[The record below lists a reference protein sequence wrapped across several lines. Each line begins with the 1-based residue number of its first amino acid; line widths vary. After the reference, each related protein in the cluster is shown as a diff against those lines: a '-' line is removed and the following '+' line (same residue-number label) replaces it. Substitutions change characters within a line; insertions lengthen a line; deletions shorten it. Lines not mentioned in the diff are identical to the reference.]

1 MTSPLQEGLELDS
14 SSSQPRAALVLL
26 AAGSGS
32 RVGHEVNKVFLP
44 LAGRRVFTWS
54 LRWASQIPEVC
65 RIVLV
70 VADRDRESAA
80 TVLAREV
87 PGLDVELVVGG
98 DTRHQSEWHA
108 LQALSDEIVRG
119 DLDIVVIHDAAR
131 PLAGTPV
138 FADVIAAAHEH
149 GGALPVRPQPTLV
162 TAQPGGTRPG
172 SVVAVQTPQAFR
184 ATPLLDAYRTAFDEG
199 FVGTDTA
206 SCIEK
211 FTQLPVRCVPGPA
224 ANIKITFPED
234 LFLAEHLLAQAH
246 WDLTRRQGDHE

>member
-1 MTSPLQEGLELDS
+1 MTTH
-14 SSSQPRAALVLL
+14 PRAALVLL

-54 LRWASQIPEVC
+54 LRWASQIPEVS
-65 RIVLV
+65 RVVLV
-70 VADRDRESAA
+70 IAERDRESA
-80 TVLAREV
+80 TVVLAREL
-87 PGLDVELVVGG
+87 PGLDVQLVAGG

-108 LQALSDEIVRG
+108 LQALSDEIISG

-131 PLAGTPV
+131 PLAGSNV
-138 FADVIAAAHEH
+138 FADVIAAAHEY

-162 TAQPGGTRPG
+162 TTDPAAATPGE
-172 SVVAVQTPQAFR
+172 VVAVQTPQAFR
-184 ATPLLDAYRTAFDEG
+184 AAPLLDAYRSAFEEG

-211 FTQLPVRCVPGPA
+211 FTRLPVRCVPGSA
-224 ANIKITFPED
+224 DNIKITFPED

-246 WDLTRRQGDHE
+246 WDLTQRQGDHG